1 MKLFKKDL
9 KTMEND
15 KIKNYLSK
23 VKNPYQINVENIT
36 VTMEYSKNNKSF
48 NECIVN
54 ILKQKLKND

>member
-1 MKLFKKDL
+1 
-9 KTMEND
+9 MEND